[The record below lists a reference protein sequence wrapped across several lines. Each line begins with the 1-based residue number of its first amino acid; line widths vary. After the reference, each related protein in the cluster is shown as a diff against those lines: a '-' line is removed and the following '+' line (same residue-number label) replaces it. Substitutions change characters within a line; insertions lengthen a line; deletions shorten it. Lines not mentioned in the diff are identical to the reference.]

1 MQIPCGVS
9 LERSCDLSTFKVTCV
24 TGGRMFLPE
33 VITVPSLLRALE
45 IISEDNR
52 GGLGTL
58 PLRALFAKV
67 TLKRLRLHLVI
78 PDRQVIGSLRC
89 LPTLTDL
96 EVFQGLDFAQ
106 GWKST
111 LGPITPQNH
120 IHRCHGCRGERGD
133 ARYDRFKPKV
143 HDGRLVMSDLMER
156 GAFPTH

>member
-1 MQIPCGVS
+1 
-9 LERSCDLSTFKVTCV
+9 
-24 TGGRMFLPE
+24 MFLPE

-52 GGLGTL
+52 GDLGTL

-96 EVFQGLDFAQ
+96 EVLDKNAIMFTMAFF
-106 GWKST
+106 KALT
-111 LGPITPQNH
+111 LRRDGNPPLIPSL
-120 IHRCHGCRGERGD
+120 HRIIFTGTMGAAEREAMLD
-133 ARYDRFKPKV
+133 MIDSSLRYMTADW
-143 HDGRLVMSDLMER
+143 S
-156 GAFPTH
+156 